1 MLKTKG
7 DGMHGT
13 GITQSAVTS
22 GAWPPWKAIQIVQPA
37 LQEDLTLGTAGKQL
51 GENKRRT

>member
-22 GAWPPWKAIQIVQPA
+22 GTGPPWKATQIVQSA
-37 LQEDLTLGTAGKQL
+37 LQEDLTLGSAEKQL